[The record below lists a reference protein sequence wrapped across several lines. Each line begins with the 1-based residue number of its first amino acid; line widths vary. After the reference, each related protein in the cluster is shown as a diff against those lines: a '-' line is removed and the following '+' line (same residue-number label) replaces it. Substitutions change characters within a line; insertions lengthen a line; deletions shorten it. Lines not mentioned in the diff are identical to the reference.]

1 MLRVCEESEVVEFEA
16 VWEGEGRFR
25 MRIVGWYAA
34 GGGGTTDVPV
44 LEGEMI
50 SSGMGALL
58 FLHSN
63 VVNDSVINS
72 GELHGQDSRV
82 LPYFGAIFFLVFIV
96 IPVIWDDLLDGLPL

>member
-1 MLRVCEESEVVEFEA
+1 MLRVCEESEAVEFEA

-58 FLHSN
+58 FLHSKW
-63 VVNDSVINS
+63 VNDSVINP
-72 GELHGQDSRV
+72 GRTAWPRLTRHPILWRYLLPRLPRYPSR
-82 LPYFGAIFFLVFIV
+82 LG
-96 IPVIWDDLLDGLPL
+96 